1 MTLAPF
7 TAHIKIIPDRG
18 QQTSTNYVRR
28 AGRFDYVR
36 DMQRLAIRIYQQ
48 LEQDAGTEGGP
59 IVLPEPGGGQNRLS
73 GRFGSI
79 EYGGA
84 VKPQIGQSPAQVMIE
99 AFYNTDITTPSEQ
112 PNPDT
117 HLIHSNEHV
126 WGVNGPQPWLGTAG
140 LPKVEVEAE
149 VIVLKGIIESAI
161 ADVSDDSG
169 MALSLFRLLY
179 KNITWGDRGHHFPR

>member
-59 IVLPEPGGGQNRLS
+59 IV
-73 GRFGSI
+73 
-79 EYGGA
+79 
-84 VKPQIGQSPAQVMIE
+84 IE

-149 VIVLKGIIESAI
+149 VIILKGIIESAI